1 MDGAAGMSKILLV
14 EGQNDMHVVNSLR
27 GQKLPGL
34 SFGIKNSKGVDKL
47 LKAVR
52 PEIKAPGRAA
62 VGFVL
67 DANDDPVG
75 RWRDISDRLREA
87 DICAPRDEEPCPK
100 GTIKDGVPR
109 VGVWLMPDN
118 QSSGELED
126 FVRSMIPE
134 DDLAWKLA
142 QRYIQNI
149 PKEERKFRPRKKG
162 KAEVHAWT
170 AARKDP
176 GMMGLA
182 IDSGDLKTD
191 GPLCTAFLEWL
202 KTLFA

>member
-1 MDGAAGMSKILLV
+1 M
-14 EGQNDMHVVNSLR
+14 
-27 GQKLPGL
+27 PGL
-34 SFGIKNSKGVDKL
+34 SFEIKNSKGIYKL
-47 LKAVR
+47 FKAVG

-87 DICAPRDEEPCPK
+87 DICAPRDEDPCPK
-100 GTIKDGVPR
+100 GTIKDGAPR

-142 QRYIQNI
+142 RRYIQNI
-149 PKEERKFRPRKKG
+149 PKGERKFRSGKKS

-191 GPLCTAFLEWL
+191 GPLCLDFLAWL
-202 KTLFA
+202 EKLFA